1 VRGCRAELASVYG
14 DARNAV
20 GNIDWQDA
28 ARAASVLHIIARMLE
43 GAEIETVSPHALALS
58 WQLAAAKSAR
68 GSHDNARGHGNDDH
82 HNGGAHG
89 SHFGHR
95 DERGR
100 GSAHDADHDHGRLH
114 DNRGRHDGR
123 SWGHGGNVQDQ
134 GGSVQDQGGS
144 VPVDDE
150 APPS

>member
-1 VRGCRAELASVYG
+1 MR
-14 DARNAV
+14 DARFSARPQP
-20 GNIDWQDA
+20 GSQSPARRSARGRLILA
-28 ARAASVLHIIARMLE
+28 AGAAAALIA
-43 GAEIETVSPHALALS
+43 APVTVSPHALALS

-144 VPVDDE
+144 VPIDDE